1 MQLGAMMHKIARA
14 KKILFLEMQLKHPK
28 ELKIKDYTAQV
39 RTCSNVIS
47 SVHSRRYYYI
57 GVSCFQ

>member
-1 MQLGAMMHKIARA
+1 MQLGAMMHKIACT
-14 KKILFLEMQLKHPK
+14 KKILFLEMQSKHPK

-47 SVHSRRYYYI
+47 YLHSRKYYDV
-57 GVSCFQ
+57 GGSCFQ